1 MGAMRLH
8 GDFDSFTEEI
18 LKEMNKIYINNKK
31 HGPKTSLKYLFSN
44 KYLKTYSVVRLRYR
58 YKPKTIRFIGLGF
71 GFGIFT
77 ETEPKTEKKLG
88 TSL

>member
-44 KYLKTYSVVRLRYR
+44 KYLKTYSVVRFQYR
-58 YKPKTIRFIGLGF
+58 YKPKKIRYIGL

>member
-8 GDFDSFTEEI
+8 GDLDSFTEEI

-44 KYLKTYSVVRLRYR
+44 KYLKTNSVVRFQYR
-58 YKPKTIRFIGLGF
+58 
-71 GFGIFT
+71 
-77 ETEPKTEKKLG
+77 
-88 TSL
+88 